1 MSKKSENI
9 EEVMEK
15 LSALCRHLT
24 DEQKE
29 LLRKHITIQDYKKN
43 DLIYSE
49 GDRPVYLFCLLSGV
63 DQVYKAGVR
72 R

>member
-24 DEQKE
+24 DEQME

-43 DLIYSE
+43 AKK
-49 GDRPVYLFCLLSGV
+49 R
-63 DQVYKAGVR
+63 
-72 R
+72 